1 MNKRIA
7 QIFEDVNKAFPGSV
21 SRLGITPSTST
32 GLLTRYPRMPLQGT
46 NAIHEEDA
54 APTND
59 IQPLQLGN
67 LSIEGYIATE
77 QNKPSVIRYKVL
89 KDGIPLPVNAENDKS
104 SNVGHTKELV
114 LKKLSMHDNKMT
126 YINKFIKY
134 NKDNEL
140 LLSKKQQEKV
150 V

>member
-1 MNKRIA
+1 MLIKHF
-7 QIFEDVNKAFPGSV
+7 QGSV
-21 SRLGITPSTST
+21 SRLGLTPSTST

-54 APTND
+54 PTNE

-77 QNKPSVIRYKVL
+77 QNKPSVIRYKIL
-89 KDGIPLPVNAENDKS
+89 KDGVPLPVDAEKNKS
-104 SNVGHTKELV
+104 ANVGHTKELV
-114 LKKLSMHDNKMT
+114 LKKLSLHDNKMT
-126 YINKFIKY
+126 YIKKFIKY
-134 NKDNEL
+134 NKDNET